1 MSTQFILVQI
11 SITDACVACWTSFQ
25 RFQKSC
31 GRATAPPSATR
42 DRTRR
47 ARLPTDMTKDRSR
60 SVHRRKHVAEQPQTT
75 TAGTTAPL
83 EHNMLESL
91 DPRGDLFAE
100 KSRPTL

>member
-11 SITDACVACWTSFQ
+11 SITDACRVLDEFSAVS
-25 RFQKSC
+25 KIM
-31 GRATAPPSATR
+31 RAGHGAPSATR